1 MRSRLINRKN
11 IGTVLVLVGFVLAIG
26 LAGSSDIGSIPF
38 LKAVIGAIGSLILM
52 GFGAVLLGGAADESS
67 L

>member
-1 MRSRLINRKN
+1 MRSRLINRKT
-11 IGTVLVLVGFVLAIG
+11 IGTVLVLVGLVSAIG

-38 LKAVIGAIGSLILM
+38 LKAVIGAMGSLALM
-52 GFGAVLLGGAADESS
+52 GAGAVLLGGEQNEDT

>member
-1 MRSRLINRKN
+1 MLSRLMNRKN
-11 IGTVLVLVGFVLAIG
+11 IGTVLVLVGFVLVIG

-38 LKAVIGAIGSLILM
+38 PKAVIGAIGSLVLM
-52 GFGAVLLGGAADESS
+52 GAGAVLLGGAADESS

>member
-1 MRSRLINRKN
+1 MLSRLMNRKN
-11 IGTVLVLVGFVLAIG
+11 IGTVLVLVGFILAIG

-52 GFGAVLLGGAADESS
+52 GSGAVLLGGAADESS